1 MDFNEETDMF
11 EYLMNKIR
19 QSEHFDAFVKAEQE
33 KEEVL
38 HELHKVQE
46 ELHKVE
52 DELKRMD
59 SETDEQ

>member
-19 QSEHFDAFVKAEQE
+19 QSEHFAALVKAEQE

-38 HELHKVQE
+38 AELHKVQE
-46 ELHKVE
+46 ELHGVE
-52 DELKRMD
+52 DELKKLD
-59 SETDEQ
+59 AE

>member
-1 MDFNEETDMF
+1 MDFNEDTNMF

-19 QSEHFDAFVKAEQE
+19 QSKHFDAFVKAEQE

-38 HELHKVQE
+38 NELRKVQE
-46 ELHKVE
+46 ELNRLE

-59 SETDEQ
+59 ADTDEQ